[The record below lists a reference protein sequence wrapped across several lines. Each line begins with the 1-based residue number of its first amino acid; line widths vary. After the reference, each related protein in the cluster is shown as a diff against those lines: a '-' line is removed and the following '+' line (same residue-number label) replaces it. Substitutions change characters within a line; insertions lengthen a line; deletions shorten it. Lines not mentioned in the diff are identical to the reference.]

1 MIDFLRFLL
10 GYVRFNI
17 IGDFPERLL
26 NQLVSN
32 GVSVWGITRNKNGVL
47 ANISIRNYL
56 KIRQYRGKNRV
67 KTKISERKGLPF
79 FLKKHQLR
87 IGFFIGPIVFF
98 AILLLLS
105 SFIWNVRV
113 VGNEAL
119 TTAEIIAV
127 CEDLGLKEGVRISK
141 LDTEKLRTELALRLD
156 KISWASINIE
166 GVRATVNISE
176 SLDSKKDPEKPCNLI
191 ADRDGV
197 ITAIEVTD
205 GTIKTKLGQTVK
217 KGDLL
222 VSGIIEY
229 KDGTYRF
236 SKSAGK
242 VFAETERELTCFV
255 PFENQKVVRTG
266 DIISRQ
272 VLSFFGLKIPL
283 YLGTVKGS
291 YETESEISL
300 FNKNDMYLP
309 VSITETKFYKTQSV
323 SYTLTESQA
332 KEVAREKLE
341 NIKNTELK
349 EVEILSETAEILAQN
364 NGITINAKFKCR
376 ENIAIKDLLLIL
388 PQ

>member
-1 MIDFLRFLL
+1 MANFFGGEKRKKFD
-10 GYVRFNI
+10 
-17 IGDFPERLL
+17 
-26 NQLVSN
+26 
-32 GVSVWGITRNKNGVL
+32 SV
-47 ANISIRNYL
+47 
-56 KIRQYRGKNRV
+56 
-67 KTKISERKGLPF
+67 
-79 FLKKHQLR
+79 
-87 IGFFIGPIVFF
+87 GFF
-98 AILLLLS
+98 
-105 SFIWNVRV
+105 R
-113 VGNEAL
+113 
-119 TTAEIIAV
+119 
-127 CEDLGLKEGVRISK
+127 GLNR
-141 LDTEKLRTELALRLD
+141 
-156 KISWASINIE
+156 
-166 GVRATVNISE
+166 
-176 SLDSKKDPEKPCNLI
+176 
-191 ADRDGV
+191 
-197 ITAIEVTD
+197 
-205 GTIKTKLGQTVK
+205 
-217 KGDLL
+217 
-222 VSGIIEY
+222 
-229 KDGTYRF
+229 
-236 SKSAGK
+236 K
-242 VFAETERELTCFV
+242 VCFV